1 MKTVVPVAIIHLLLM
16 FSIPVAAHGMPLV
29 ADTAGLIT
37 DKVVVTGLVEHP
49 FTITLDNIRQ
59 LKPQTYNEVNIVC
72 SSGETKKI
80 LHSFEGV
87 SLKNILDSAGIKMPR
102 PKERG
107 KYYIAVRASDGYT
120 TIYAWNEIYNNP
132 TGDHVFL
139 IFSENGQPI
148 LQDGRFVMI
157 CRNDKITGPRHV
169 KWVERIEVAK
179 LP

>member
-1 MKTVVPVAIIHLLLM
+1 MRLLSFLLLL
-16 FSIPVAAHGMPLV
+16 SLASHGMPP
-29 ADTAGLIT
+29 ATDTAGLIT
-37 DKVVVTGLVEHP
+37 DKVIVTGLVEHP
-49 FTITLDNIRQ
+49 FTITLDNIHQ
-59 LKPQTYNEVNIVC
+59 LKPQTYSDVNIVC
-72 SSGETKKI
+72 SSGETKKV

-87 SLKNILDSAGIKMPR
+87 SLKYILDSAGIKMPR
-102 PKERG
+102 PKEKG
-107 KYYIAVRASDGYT
+107 KYYIKVRASDGYT
-120 TIYAWNEIYNNP
+120 TMYAWNEIYNNP

-139 IFSENGQPI
+139 IFSENGQPV